1 MFIADVPKFP
11 IVRRCDPRPEDGI
24 RERKLDKESSQ
35 RHRIFDALLEP
46 GRAENLKSFTILQR
60 TEVPIAETALNPGRQ
75 RLKAAVFRDYARLQT
90 LQLLYQLSSSAS
102 KLEHLQ

>member
-11 IVRRCDPRPEDGI
+11 IVRRCDPRPENGI
-24 RERKLDKESSQ
+24 RERKLDHESSQ

-60 TEVPIAETALNPGRQ
+60 TEVPIVETALSSGRQ
-75 RLKAAVFRDYARLQT
+75 RLKAVVFPRLQT
-90 LQLLYQLSSSAS
+90 LQLLHQLSSTAS